1 MKNVKIGVLL
11 LAMLMAVALIGCGN
25 GEEEEAELND
35 DAIAVVNGE
44 EISRETFEQVLAMY
58 QVGYEAE
65 FGEDVWEM
73 TIESGETVLFAL
85 KQEVSQI
92 LILEQLVIQRAQE
105 ENLTVEDEEID
116 MAIEP
121 YMEDPAMQELFDD
134 ETLDEEF
141 IREQLRKELYAEKYQ
156 EWYLSENE
164 VTDEEIE
171 EFYEENSEVFDVLQ
185 VQARHILVDDE
196 ALAQELID
204 RIDEG
209 ESFEELARE
218 YSSDGSAADGGNLGY
233 FGRGEMVGPFDEAA
247 FSQEVGEVSEVPI
260 ETQFG
265 YHIILVEDRIE
276 ETESLE
282 EARENIRS
290 HIGSQRFQ
298 SHMSE
303 LFEEAEIERAEE
315 L

>member
-1 MKNVKIGVLL
+1 MKNVKIGALL
-11 LAMLMAVALIGCGN
+11 LAILMAVALIGCGN
-25 GEEEEAELND
+25 DEEEMSD
-35 DAIAVVNGE
+35 DAIAMVNGE

-58 QVGYEAE
+58 RVGYEAE
-65 FGEDVWEM
+65 FGEEVWET
-73 TIESGETVLFAL
+73 TIESGETVLEAL
-85 KQEVSQI
+85 KKEVSQI

-105 ENLTVEDEEID
+105 ENLTVEDEEIET
-116 MAIEP
+116 AIEP
-121 YMEDPAMQELFDD
+121 YLENPEMQDLFDD
-134 ETLDEEF
+134 GTLDEEF
-141 IREQLRKELYAEKYQ
+141 IRNQLRKELYAEKYQ

-164 VTDEEIE
+164 VTDQDIE

-185 VQARHILVDDE
+185 VQARHILVEDQE
-196 ALAQELID
+196 LAQDLID
-204 RIDEG
+204 RIEDG
-209 ESFEELARE
+209 ESFEELAME
-218 YSSDGSAADGGNLGY
+218 YSTDGSAANGGNLGY

-247 FSQEVGEVSEVPI
+247 FSQEVGEVSKAPI

-282 EARENIRS
+282 EAKENIRS

-303 LFEEAEIERAEE
+303 LFEEAEIERVEE

>member
-11 LAMLMAVALIGCGN
+11 LALLMAFALIGCGN
-25 GEEEEAELND
+25 DEEEELSS

-73 TIESGETVLFAL
+73 TIESGETVLEAL

-105 ENLTVEDEEID
+105 QDLSVSEEEID
-116 MAIEP
+116 AAMEP
-121 YMEDPAMQELFDD
+121 YMEDEALVGLMEDG
-134 ETLDEEF
+134 TLDEEF
-141 IREQLRKELYAEKYQ
+141 IRGQLKKELYAEKYQ

-164 VTDEEIE
+164 VTEEEVE
-171 EFYEENSEVFDVLQ
+171 EFYEENKEAFEILQ
-185 VQARHILVDDE
+185 VQARHILVNDE

-204 RIDEG
+204 RIEEG
-209 ESFEELARE
+209 ESFEELAME
-218 YSSDGSAADGGNLGY
+218 YSTDGSAAGGGDLGY

-247 FSQEVGEVSEVPI
+247 FSQEVGEVSEEPV

-265 YHIILVEDRIE
+265 YHIILVEDRID
-276 ETESLE
+276 ETETLE
-282 EARENIRS
+282 EVRDNIRS
-290 HIGSQRFQ
+290 HIRSQRFQ
-298 SHMSE
+298 THMSE
-303 LFEEAEIERAEE
+303 LFEEADIERTEE

>member
-247 FSQEVGEVSEVPI
+247 FSQEVGEVSEAPI

>member
-11 LAMLMAVALIGCGN
+11 LAMLMAFALVGCGSD
-25 GEEEEAELND
+25 EEEMSD
-35 DAIAVVNGE
+35 DAIAMVNGE
-44 EISRETFEQVLAMY
+44 EISRDTFEQVLAMY

-65 FGEDVWEM
+65 YGEDVWEM
-73 TIESGETVLFAL
+73 TLENGETVLEAL

-92 LILEQLVIQRAQE
+92 LIMEQLVIQKSEEQE
-105 ENLTVEDEEID
+105 LTVEEEEID
-116 MAIEP
+116 EAIQP
-121 YMEDPAMQELFDD
+121 YLEDPAMQKLFEE

-141 IREQLRKELYAEKYQ
+141 IRGQLRKELYAEKYQ
-156 EWYLSENE
+156 EWYLGENE
-164 VTDEEIE
+164 VTEEEIQ
-171 EFYEENSEVFDVLQ
+171 EFYEENSEVFDVLE
-185 VQARHILVDDE
+185 VQARHILVEDRE
-196 ALAQELID
+196 LAQDLID
-204 RIDEG
+204 RIEAG
-209 ESFEELARE
+209 ESFEELAME
-218 YSSDGSAADGGNLGY
+218 YSTDGSAASGGNLGY

-247 FSQEVGEVSEVPI
+247 FSQEVGEVSEAPI

-265 YHIILVEDRIE
+265 YHIILVEDRVE